1 MDKDRLT
8 GSTKNVAGKVEG
20 AFGEA
25 IGDRATQASGQAR
38 QVEGATQDL
47 YGQAKDVARDVAGS
61 AANYARQ
68 FQDETLAELVR
79 ENPVRALWIAG
90 GIGFALAL
98 MLRRPG
104 R

>member
-1 MDKDRLT
+1 MDNDRIT
-8 GSTKNVAGKVEG
+8 GSAKNAAGKVEG
-20 AFGEA
+20 AFG
-25 IGDRATQASGQAR
+25 DRSTQASGRAR
-38 QVEGATQDL
+38 QAEGAAQDI
-47 YGQAKDVARDVAGS
+47 YGQAKDVARDAAGA

-68 FQDETLAELVR
+68 FQDETLAEIVR

-90 GIGFALAL
+90 GVGFALAL